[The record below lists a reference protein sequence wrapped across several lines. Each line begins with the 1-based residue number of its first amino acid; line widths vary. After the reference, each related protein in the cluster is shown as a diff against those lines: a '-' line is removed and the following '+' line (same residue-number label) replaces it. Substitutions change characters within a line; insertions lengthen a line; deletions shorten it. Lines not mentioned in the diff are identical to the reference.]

1 MVNERGNSEMDQLT
15 SQTEDRVFAINL
27 VQQLI
32 VPTFVIDQQGKVLI
46 WNGACERLTG
56 VMADEVIGTQS
67 HWMGFYPMPRM
78 CLADVVAQGRE
89 LDLPKLYS
97 HYSAASE
104 IKFGIKAESW
114 CVMPKLGTRL
124 YLAID
129 AAPIYDEQ
137 GKLIAVVETL
147 RDLTVRKLAEDE
159 LAQTKNS
166 LISAQKLARIG
177 SWEWDVRDNT
187 ALWSE
192 VTHQVFGIDNI
203 NSGEH
208 KESFLDVVD
217 ANDRGRVEQA
227 LSDALSGLK
236 NYDIEYRIWLADGSY
251 KILHALAEVIRD
263 ELGQPLKMLGTVQ
276 DVTERKNLEEA
287 LKESD
292 EKLRGLFELSPLGI
306 ALTDME
312 GRYIEFNE
320 SFRRICGYPED
331 ELKSLDYWALTPK
344 KYEAD
349 EARQLALLVSTGHYG
364 PYEKEYVRRDGTLVP
379 ICLNG
384 LIVMGRDGQK
394 HIWSIV
400 EEISERKLLEN
411 KIRDMAFYDALTHL
425 PNRRL
430 LNDRLDEALLAAKRS
445 EHFGALIFLD
455 LDNFKPLNDQF
466 GHAAGDLL
474 LIEVARRISACVRK
488 TDTAA
493 RFGGDE
499 FVILLDDLHQDLA
512 ESNRLASA
520 IAEKILKTLSAP
532 YLLTVPPE
540 GNGGMAVE
548 HHCSASIGVA
558 VFDQH
563 AACADVFKWADTAMY
578 AAKNSGRNRVVI
590 NQQGGGFLT

>member
-1 MVNERGNSEMDQLT
+1 
-15 SQTEDRVFAINL
+15 
-27 VQQLI
+27 
-32 VPTFVIDQQGKVLI
+32 
-46 WNGACERLTG
+46 
-56 VMADEVIGTQS
+56 MA
-67 HWMGFYPMPRM
+67 FYPMPRM

-89 LDLPKLYS
+89 ADLPKLYE
-97 HYSAASE
+97 HYSADSE
-104 IKFGIKAESW
+104 IKFGIKAENW
-114 CVMPKLGTRL
+114 CIMPKKGSRL

-129 AAPIYDEQ
+129 AAPIYDEEGQ
-137 GKLIAVVETL
+137 LVAVVETL

-159 LAQTKNS
+159 LAQTKNR
-166 LISAQKLARIG
+166 LVSAQKLARIG

-187 ALWSE
+187 AIWSE
-192 VTHQVFGIDNI
+192 ETHQVFGVDNI
-203 NSGEH
+203 NSSEH

-227 LSDALSGLK
+227 LIDALSGLK
-236 NYDIEYRIWLADGSY
+236 KYDIEYRIWLADGSY
-251 KILHALAEVIRD
+251 KILHALAEVVRD
-263 ELGQPLKMLGTVQ
+263 EGGQPLKMLGTVQ

-292 EKLRGLFELSPLGI
+292 EKLRGLFELSALGI

-320 SFRRICGYPED
+320 SFRRICGYPAD
-331 ELKSLDYWALTPK
+331 ELMSLDYWTLTPK

-349 EARQLALLVSTGHYG
+349 EARQLAQLTSTGHYG
-364 PYEKEYVRRDGTLVP
+364 PYEKEYVRKDGTLVP

-384 LIVMGRDGQK
+384 LVVMGRDGQK

-411 KIRDMAFYDALTHL
+411 KIRNMAFYDALTHL

-430 LNDRLDEALLAAKRS
+430 LNDRLEQTLLAAKRS
-445 EHFGALIFLD
+445 EHYGALIFLD

-466 GHAAGDLL
+466 GHAVGDLL
-474 LIEVARRISACVRK
+474 LIEVAKRISACVRK

-499 FVILLDDLHQDLA
+499 FVVLLGELHQDLA
-512 ESNRLASA
+512 ESTRQANA
-520 IAEKILKTLSAP
+520 IAQKILNTLSAP
-532 YLLTVPPE
+532 YPLTISDE
-540 GNGGMAVE
+540 GNGEVE
-548 HHCSASIGVA
+548 HHCSASVGVA
-558 VFDQH
+558 IFDQH

-590 NQQGGGFLT
+590 NQQGSGFLP

>member
-1 MVNERGNSEMDQLT
+1 MDQLT
-15 SQTEDRVFAINL
+15 SQMKDRMFAINL
-27 VQQLI
+27 VQQLV
-32 VPTFVIDQQGKVLI
+32 VPTFVIDQGGKVLI

-56 VMADEVIGTQS
+56 VLADEVVGTSS
-67 HWMGFYPMPRM
+67 HWMAFYPMPRM
-78 CLADVVAQGRE
+78 CLADVVAKGRE
-89 LDLPKLYS
+89 ADLPKLYE
-97 HYSAASE
+97 HYSADSE
-104 IKFGIKAESW
+104 IKFGIKAENW
-114 CVMPKLGTRL
+114 CIMPKKGSRL

-129 AAPIYDEQ
+129 AAPIYDEEGQ
-137 GKLIAVVETL
+137 LVAVVETL

-159 LAQTKNS
+159 LAQTKNR
-166 LISAQKLARIG
+166 LVSAQKLARIG

-187 ALWSE
+187 AIWSE
-192 VTHQVFGIDNI
+192 ETHQVFGVDNI
-203 NSGEH
+203 NSSEH

-236 NYDIEYRIWLADGSY
+236 KYDIEYRIWLADGSY
-251 KILHALAEVIRD
+251 KILHALAEVVRD
-263 ELGQPLKMLGTVQ
+263 EGGQPLKMLGTVQ

-292 EKLRGLFELSPLGI
+292 EKLRGLFELSALGI

-320 SFRRICGYPED
+320 SFRRICGYPAD
-331 ELKSLDYWALTPK
+331 ELMSLDYWTLTPK

-349 EARQLALLVSTGHYG
+349 EARQLAQLNSTGHYG
-364 PYEKEYVRRDGTLVP
+364 PYEKEYVRKDGTLVP

-384 LIVMGRDGQK
+384 LVVMGRDGQK

-411 KIRDMAFYDALTHL
+411 KIRNMAFYDALTHL

-430 LNDRLDEALLAAKRS
+430 LNDRLEQTLLSAKRS
-445 EHFGALIFLD
+445 EHYGALIFLD

-466 GHAAGDLL
+466 GHAVGDLL

-499 FVILLDDLHQDLA
+499 FVVLLGELHQDLA
-512 ESNRLASA
+512 ESTRQANA
-520 IAEKILKTLSAP
+520 IAQKILNTLSAP
-532 YLLTVPPE
+532 YLLTVSPE
-540 GNGGMAVE
+540 GNGEVE
-548 HHCSASIGVA
+548 HHCSASVGVA
-558 VFDQH
+558 IFDQH
-563 AACADVFKWADTAMY
+563 AACSDVFKWADTAMY

-590 NQQGGGFLT
+590 NQQGSGFLP

>member
-1 MVNERGNSEMDQLT
+1 MDQLT
-15 SQTEDRVFAINL
+15 SQMKDRMFAINL
-27 VQQLI
+27 VQQLV
-32 VPTFVIDQQGKVLI
+32 VPTFVIDQGGKVLI

-56 VMADEVIGTQS
+56 VLADEVVGTS
-67 HWMGFYPMPRM
+67 AHWMGFYPMPRM
-78 CLADVVAQGRE
+78 CLADVVVQGRE
-89 LDLPKLYS
+89 ADLPKLYE

-104 IKFGIKAESW
+104 IKFGIKAENW
-114 CVMPKLGTRL
+114 CIMPRKDARL

-129 AAPIYDEQ
+129 AAPIYDEEGQ
-137 GKLIAVVETL
+137 LIAVVETL
-147 RDLTVRKLAEDE
+147 RDLTVRKLAEEE
-159 LAQTKNS
+159 LEQTKNS
-166 LISAQKLARIG
+166 LVYAQKLARIG
-177 SWEWDVRDNT
+177 SWEWDVRGNT
-187 ALWSE
+187 AIWSE
-192 VTHQVFGIDNI
+192 VTHQVFGVDHIHP
-203 NSGEH
+203 GEH
-208 KESFLDVVD
+208 IASFLDIVD
-217 ANDRGRVEQA
+217 ANDRARVEQA
-227 LSDALSGLK
+227 LNDALRGLK
-236 NYDIEYRIWLADGSY
+236 KYDIEYRIWLADGTY

-263 ELGQPLKMLGTVQ
+263 EVGQPLKMLGTVQ

-292 EKLRGLFELSPLGI
+292 EKLRGLFELSSLGI
-306 ALTDME
+306 ALTDMD

-331 ELKSLDYWALTPK
+331 ELKSLDYWTLTPK

-349 EARQLALLVSTGHYG
+349 EARQLAQLTSTGHYG
-364 PYEKEYVRRDGTLVP
+364 PYEKEYVRKDGTLVP

-411 KIRDMAFYDALTHL
+411 KIRNMAFYDALTHL

-430 LNDRLDEALLAAKRS
+430 LNDRLDQTLLTAKRS
-445 EHFGALIFLD
+445 EHYGALIFLD

-466 GHAAGDLL
+466 GHAVGDLL

-499 FVILLDDLHQDLA
+499 FVVLLGELHQDLA
-512 ESNRLASA
+512 ESTRQANA
-520 IAEKILKTLSAP
+520 IAQKILNTLSAP
-532 YLLTVPPE
+532 YLLTISDE
-540 GNGGMAVE
+540 GNGDREVE
-548 HHCSASIGVA
+548 HHCSASVGVA
-558 VFDQH
+558 IFDQH

-590 NQQGGGFLT
+590 NQQGSDFLS